1 MRPARQWNVLVLIL
15 GCSWAAGTPAADF
28 ALTPAEMQ
36 RVESRG
42 IVVRAHLDAS
52 QRRGSVRAA
61 LRIDAPP
68 EVVYQMMIRCDDA
81 LEYVPHLR
89 RCKIRNQAKDDSWV
103 EVEHEI
109 DFGWYAPRVNWTFRA
124 DLTADRR
131 IDFRQV
137 RGDFK
142 ANEGAWELEPTPD
155 GATTLLLYQAF
166 IDPPGFVP
174 NWLARS
180 TFKREL
186 PQMLADLRR
195 RCEAEQTLR
204 AQART
209 PARQSVNRAPLSI
222 D

>member
-1 MRPARQWNVLVLIL
+1 MRLARQWNALVLIL
-15 GCSWAAGTPAADF
+15 GCSWAAGAPAADF
-28 ALTPAEMQ
+28 TLTPAEVQ
-36 RVESRG
+36 RVEARQ
-42 IVVRAHLDAS
+42 IVVRANLDSS
-52 QRRGSVRAA
+52 QRRGTVRAA

-68 EVVYQMMIRCDDA
+68 EIVYQMMIRCDDA

-89 RCKIRNQAKDDSWV
+89 RCKVRNQAQDDSWV

-131 IDFRQV
+131 IAFRQV

-142 ANEGAWELEPTPD
+142 ANEGAWELQPTPD

-186 PQMLADLRR
+186 PQMLTDLRR
-195 RCEAEQTLR
+195 RCEAEQTLK
-204 AQART
+204 AST
-209 PARQSVNRAPLSI
+209 GVPAR
-222 D
+222 

>member
-1 MRPARQWNVLVLIL
+1 MRLTRWNLFLLSL
-15 GCSWAAGTPAADF
+15 GLACAADAARAGDF
-28 ALTPAEMQ
+28 KLTPAENQ
-36 RVESRG
+36 RVEARQ
-42 IVVRAHLDAS
+42 IVVRASLDS
-52 QRRGSVRAA
+52 NQRRGTVRAA
-61 LRIDAPP
+61 VRIEAPP
-68 EVVYQMMIRCDDA
+68 DVVFQMMIRCADA
-81 LEYVPHLR
+81 LVYVPHLR
-89 RCKIRNQAKDDSWV
+89 QCQVRDQATDASWLL
-103 EVEHEI
+103 VEHEI

-137 RGDFK
+137 KGDFK
-142 ANEGAWELEPTPD
+142 ANEGAWELQPTPD

-195 RCEAEQTLR
+195 RCEAEQTLK
-204 AQART
+204 AANGT
-209 PARQSVNRAPLSI
+209 AH
-222 D
+222 